1 MINRSGKFTKQ
12 RAKYKGKL
20 PEDSQWVVVVLK
32 VIGIGER
39 EKIIGKSYWMRGGIY
54 RNTNNTNY

>member
-32 VIGIGER
+32 VIGIGIGER
-39 EKIIGKSYWMRGGIY
+39 EKIIGKSYWMR
-54 RNTNNTNY
+54 